1 MDLPKLWGLIR
12 ADLARAR
19 DFLPNH
25 AASQEAIVRYQ
36 EFLDHNE
43 LELAC
48 DMLEAYAEKQEVSRE
63 FWFSLRDAAARMNL
77 FDRMRRYEKYAEN
90 FQPGSGPGAIT
101 QLWPPSTAR

>member
-12 ADLARAR
+12 ADLAKAR

-25 AASQEAIVRYQ
+25 AASHKVIAQYQ
-36 EFLDHNE
+36 ELLVHNE

-48 DMLEAYAEKQEVSRE
+48 DMLEAYAEDQEVSKE

-77 FDRMRRYEKYAEN
+77 SDRVRRYEEYAEN
-90 FQPGSGPGAIT
+90 FQPDSGSA
-101 QLWPPSTAR
+101 A

>member
-19 DFLPNH
+19 DSLPNH
-25 AASQEAIVRYQ
+25 AASHKVIAQYQ
-36 EFLDHNE
+36 EFLNHNE

-48 DMLEAYAEKQEVSRE
+48 DMLEAYAEDQEVRKE

-77 FDRMRRYEKYAEN
+77 ADRVRRYEKYAEN
-90 FQPGSGPGAIT
+90 LQPDCGLGG
-101 QLWPPSTAR
+101 